1 MKNRVTGVASRCLFR
16 CQNRALPRI
25 TGQGTQYST
34 QWPRVPFVP
43 VSREVTGTG
52 LHHQTQENA
61 FEAYRHLQ
69 RRYFSNSKV
78 RSSLTD
84 ESNQPTDL
92 PPRLY
97 QQKTN
102 NFLHQAKSGRV
113 KPELVAQKVEELLLL
128 SLSEYEDNVPSDG
141 PLALELLNIALRY
154 TKQQEVAERLIPR
167 LFSLSCQLML
177 KSGNP
182 AAASEVHN
190 QLWRLLNGHREFL
203 DPNETLYNTN
213 HVNDACSYFIRR
225 IVSDANKRKQKLEF
239 RRSRKLHRLIERLT
253 ELQKDPSVPLASN
266 PYIDDALI
274 LLLCNQLKP
283 KEAHE
288 VLRRRVEKASSA
300 SPTARE
306 GEIPLASSFT
316 AIINGYAKTSQP
328 DKAESIIKWMI
339 SFQEAT
345 DPSSLTTTKG
355 LPPSVVP
362 PPNLN
367 CFNGLLHAHAM
378 TGTKNAGYKV
388 EQILDWMEE
397 LFETMALDTKPNE
410 TTYNICINAWA
421 KSKHPEAP
429 LRAENLLR
437 RMVGLGE
444 SGTQIEPSEEAFT
457 AVMNTWINSN
467 SSSGSKKKMREATEK
482 VAGILDLMERISE
495 TSSSLFLSVVPYT
508 VLIKAWGKVGEN
520 MNEIEKQNCC
530 DEILNV
536 LSRMSSKGVIPTT
549 ETYNST
555 ITALAEISPIAAVF
569 YFLELEQQYCGGK
582 LQLDTR
588 TFNCGLNAIAVLN
601 RPDAV
606 DKVTGI
612 LKRMF
617 EYHESDPSILPSNL
631 TFNIILKV
639 LSRSTSHVPGAAA
652 KADDLLSEMD
662 EMESVVPDFISY
674 VTCIMAWGRS
684 DEDDKIQRVTNLLQR
699 YISSLKDHG
708 EHVRTNIAVFNAVL
722 SVCHHNSSTDKY
734 VDDALHTTKTTMLE
748 LRKQKGIVPDQK
760 TYKSFFQVMK
770 VGSIVDNTSTSS
782 FTGLIEDEFNQCVSD
797 GYVTKDII
805 LAFHGAVPYTT
816 FERIVGENVD
826 PRAFSIPKAWCRN
839 SAIQ

>member
-1 MKNRVTGVASRCLFR
+1 MKSRVTAIASRCLFR
-16 CQNRALPRI
+16 CQNRAL
-25 TGQGTQYST
+25 ST
-34 QWPRVPFVP
+34 VHRTRSSTHRPRVPVVP
-43 VSREVTGTG
+43 ISREVIGTGT
-52 LHHQTQENA
+52 HHRTHGSI
-61 FEAYRHLQ
+61 FPIPRQ
-69 RRYFSNSKV
+69 RVERRAFSNK
-78 RSSLTD
+78 
-84 ESNQPTDL
+84 QPADL
-92 PPRLY
+92 PPRAY
-97 QQKTN
+97 QQKAN
-102 NFLHQAKSGRV
+102 NFLDQVEKGRV
-113 KPELVAQKVEELLLL
+113 KPELVAQKVEELLLF
-128 SLSEYEDNVPSDG
+128 SLSKYDHNIPSDG

-154 TKQQEVAERLIPR
+154 TKQQEGVERLIPR

-182 AAASEVHN
+182 AAASEVHR
-190 QLWRLLNGHREFL
+190 QLWRLLDGHREFL
-203 DPNETLYNTN
+203 DPKDIEYNTN
-213 HVNDACSYFIRR
+213 HVNDACSYFIRHV
-225 IVSDANKRKQKLEF
+225 VSDANKRKRKLEF
-239 RRSRKLHRLIERLT
+239 RRSRKLHRLIERLK
-253 ELQKDPSVPLASN
+253 ELQKDPSVPLASS

-288 VLRRRVEKASSA
+288 VLRRRVEKLTSASS
-300 SPTARE
+300 PTRE
-306 GEIPLASSFT
+306 SEIPLVSSFT

-328 DKAESIIKWMI
+328 EKAQSIIQWMI
-339 SFQEAT
+339 SFQET
-345 DPSSLTTTKG
+345 MNPSSLSTAKG
-355 LPPSVVP
+355 LSPAVVP

-367 CFNGLLHAHAM
+367 CLNGLLHAHAM
-378 TGTKNAGYKV
+378 AGMKNAGFEV

-397 LFETMALDTKPNE
+397 LFETMGLDTKPNE

-467 SSSGSKKKMREATEK
+467 SSSGSKQKMREATEK
-482 VAGILDLMERISE
+482 VTGILDLMERISE
-495 TSSSLFLSVVPYT
+495 TSSSLSLSVVPYT
-508 VLIKAWGKVGEN
+508 VLIKAWGKVGQTV
-520 MNEIEKQNCC
+520 NEVEKQNCC
-530 DEILNV
+530 DEILNG
-536 LSRMSSKGVIPTT
+536 LSRMRSKGVTPTT
-549 ETYNST
+549 ETYNSI

-569 YFLELEQQYCGGK
+569 YFLELEQQYCNGN

-617 EYHESDPSILPSNL
+617 AYHESDPSILPSNL

-708 EHVRTNIAVFNAVL
+708 EQARANIAVFNAVL

-734 VDDALHTTKTTMLE
+734 VDDALHTSKITMNE
-748 LRKQKGIVPDQK
+748 LRKQKGITPDQK

-770 VGSIVDNTSTSS
+770 VGSLMDKISTSS
-782 FTGLIEDEFNQCVSD
+782 LTGLIEDEFSQCVSD
-797 GYVTKDII
+797 GYVTKDIV
-805 LAFHGAVPYTT
+805 LAFHGAVPSTT
-816 FERIVGENVD
+816 FESIVGENVD
-826 PRAFSIPKAWCRN
+826 PRTFSIPKAWCRN
-839 SAIQ
+839 SVVR